1 MRRTWLRR
9 WRRTISKKDFAKLT
23 ARSRPLG
30 ITHSKRE
37 FTRLE
42 RREKMTDRFEGF
54 ADQLWRGGVPR
65 GEATSLWERS
75 MIHGGWSGNEKNKSA
90 AARVRGFH
98 RTPLQRKRV
107 ELGRAAARP
116 RARRKPMSRAG
127 H

>member
-42 RREKMTDRFEGF
+42 RREKRTERLGGC
-54 ADQLWRGGVPR
+54 ADGLWNGGVPR

-75 MIHGGWSGNEKNKSA
+75 MIPGAWSGKGNNKSA
-90 AARVRGFH
+90 VARVVGVH
-98 RTPLQRKRV
+98 RNPLQGKRV
-107 ELGRAAARP
+107 DWGRDAARP
-116 RARRKPMSRAG
+116 RARRKPMSRA
-127 H
+127 